1 MVLDDDLTPYNSE
14 PESDQSDVEES
25 ETLSNPDPTFP
36 EVADAVDLSDDDN
49 DSGLDDITDDEEG
62 SDDETNEADAGP
74 DQMGG
79 AAAPNVDDDETD
91 TDDDD
96 DDDDEDEDEDALKKF
111 DAETKTE
118 YLADVHP
125 ESKLPSYEEVRALC
139 KIVRDDSGRPCDP
152 LHRTQPILSK
162 YERARVIGLRA
173 TQLADGAS
181 PLVDIKRPAISELV
195 IAEMELEANK
205 LPFIIRRPLITGGS
219 EYWRLSD
226 LEQVN

>member
-14 PESDQSDVEES
+14 PESDQSDVEDA
-25 ETLSNPDPTFP
+25 ETLSNADPTFP
-36 EVADAVDLSDDDN
+36 EAADAVDLSDEEDN
-49 DSGLDDITDDEEG
+49 VSDLDELTDDEE
-62 SDDETNEADAGP
+62 EPENEEADAGP
-74 DQMGG
+74 QQTGG
-79 AAAPNVDDDETD
+79 TVNAPTPDEETD
-91 TDDDD
+91 TEDDDDDD
-96 DDDDEDEDEDALKKF
+96 DDDDEEALKKF
-111 DAETKTE
+111 DSETKNE

-173 TQLADGAS
+173 TQLADGAT
-181 PLVDIKRPAISELV
+181 PLVEIKRPAISELV

-219 EYWRLSD
+219 EYWKLSD
-226 LEQVN
+226 LEQIN